1 MTRTGIF
8 GGTFNPIHNGHLH
21 LLKEADKALSFD
33 RILLIPANLPPH
45 KQAPDLAPGK
55 ERLEMA
61 RLAAAGMEKVFV
73 SDIEL
78 KAKGKSYTVLTL
90 EKLHALFPEERF
102 TLLMGADMLL
112 TFDQWYRW
120 QDILKLADLAAF
132 ARNDGEE
139 EALLKKAEEFSGAR
153 VIRTEP
159 LPLSSTE
166 IREILKKGGDVSN
179 MVPEAVLSYIKRR
192 GLYEKPLPSPEGRI

>member
-1 MTRTGIF
+1 M
-8 GGTFNPIHNGHLH
+8 
-21 LLKEADKALSFD
+21 
-33 RILLIPANLPPH
+33 
-45 KQAPDLAPGK
+45 
-55 ERLEMA
+55 
-61 RLAAAGMEKVFV
+61 
-73 SDIEL
+73 
-78 KAKGKSYTVLTL
+78 LTL

-139 EALLKKAEEFSGAR
+139 EALLKKAEEFSGTR

-192 GLYEKPLPSPEGRI
+192 GLYEKPLPSPEGRL